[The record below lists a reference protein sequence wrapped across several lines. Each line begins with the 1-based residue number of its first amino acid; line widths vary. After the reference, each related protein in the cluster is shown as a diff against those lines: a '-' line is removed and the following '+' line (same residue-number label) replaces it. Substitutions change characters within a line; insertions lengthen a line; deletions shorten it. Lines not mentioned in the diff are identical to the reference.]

1 MNKMTESVTE
11 AFRKARN
18 QQVDN
23 LRRSFKSI
31 PEADDVVNKDED
43 ETEDEE
49 KVNKADESEVLDY
62 ALSKGYV
69 SLEDEDGIT
78 KAVYTDTEL
87 NRTLGIV
94 GERFDFEK
102 SDVMDAMCGYESKIT
117 ISKTGKEIKEQVKNV
132 VLPAKKECLEKCS
145 ADANKLLS
153 DCGDAPTR
161 DVPKYWLA
169 DMDIETAYKFYD
181 WDETYVPER
190 GINVVQ
196 TLSASENV
204 QGNVPSSVKEGQTRR
219 EYNDKVR
226 NVCDCLVDIKA
237 CEILLNNIKDNE
249 KFTLSPRQI
258 LVLKF
263 N

>member
-1 MNKMTESVTE
+1 MNNMSESVTE

-31 PEADDVVNKDED
+31 PEADDIVNKGEAED
-43 ETEDEE
+43 GE
-49 KVNKADESEVLDY
+49 KVNKANESEVLDY

-87 NRTLGIV
+87 NRTLGVV
-94 GERFDFEK
+94 GEQFDFEK
-102 SDVMDAMCGYESKIT
+102 SDVMDAICGFDSKIT
-117 ISKTGKEIKEQVKNV
+117 ISKTGKEIKEQIKNV

-145 ADANKLLS
+145 ADANKLLA
-153 DCGDAPTR
+153 DCGTAPTR
-161 DVPKYWLA
+161 DVPKYWLG
-169 DMDIETAYKFYD
+169 DIGIETTYKFYD

-204 QGNVPSSVKEGQTRR
+204 QGNIPSSVQEAKARR

-237 CEILLNNIKDNE
+237 CDILLNNIKDNE

-258 LVLKF
+258 LVFKF

>member
-1 MNKMTESVTE
+1 MNNMTESVTE

-23 LRRSFKSI
+23 LRRNFKSI
-31 PEADDVVNKDED
+31 PEAEINKGGE
-43 ETEDEE
+43 EEE
-49 KVNKADESEVLDY
+49 KVVNKADESEVFDY

-87 NRTLGIV
+87 NRTLGVV
-94 GERFDFEK
+94 GEEFDFEK
-102 SDVMDAMCGYESKIT
+102 SDVMNAICGYESKIT
-117 ISKTGKEIKEQVKNV
+117 ISKTGKEIKEQIKNV
-132 VLPAKKECLEKCS
+132 VLPNKKECLEKCS
-145 ADANKLLS
+145 SDANELLS
-153 DCGDAPTR
+153 DCGTAPTR
-161 DVPKYWLA
+161 DVPKYWLG
-169 DMDIETAYKFYD
+169 DMDIETSYKFYD

-190 GINVVQ
+190 GVNVVQ

-204 QGNVPSSVKEGQTRR
+204 QGNIPSSVKEAQYRR

-237 CEILLNNIKDNE
+237 CEILLNNVKDNE

-258 LVLKF
+258 IAFKF